1 MILLEL
7 QGIPL
12 IILDIIVLI
21 LGYSFFKWLTSDNTM
36 LGTQND
42 KKSTNQERKEV
53 KTWAECKKEAKWII
67 NTAEKR
73 YNQIKDISQEEL
85 DFEYQSSTDEQ
96 LHYLS
101 ESKEG
106 EIELLAKELYKN
118 YNKK

>member
-42 KKSTNQERKEV
+42 KKSTNQ
-53 KTWAECKKEAKWII
+53 
-67 NTAEKR
+67 
-73 YNQIKDISQEEL
+73 IKDISQEEL

-96 LHYLS
+96 FHYLS